1 MENKKIYILFF
12 TYIFFAV
19 ILLIR
24 FEIQRNGT
32 TDSYGRLVS
41 APNKKSTTCPLQTEN
56 TAIIL
61 AVGQSN
67 SANHADNKF
76 VTKYPGRVFNL
87 FNGKCY
93 VASSPLLGAS
103 GVRGEFL
110 TPMADLLIDSQHFD
124 AVVIIPS
131 AVGNSNISRWNAH
144 GDLGLMLINVLQ
156 SVNKSYRITSIIWH
170 QGERFS

>member
-1 MENKKIYILFF
+1 M
-12 TYIFFAV
+12 
-19 ILLIR
+19 
-24 FEIQRNGT
+24 
-32 TDSYGRLVS
+32 
-41 APNKKSTTCPLQTEN
+41 
-56 TAIIL
+56 

-144 GDLGLMLINVLQ
+144 SDLGLMLINVLQ